1 MIFLKF
7 SRFVGSSS
15 LDLLQR
21 SGKVEGCE
29 FSCNVFNIPS
39 DSSLCQTYL
48 LVQWGLDDEFI
59 RDGYRIQ
66 IFV

>member
-15 LDLLQR
+15 LDLLPH

-29 FSCNVFNIPS
+29 FSCSVLNIPS
-39 DSSLCQTYL
+39 DSGDEPVSDI
-48 LVQWGLDDEFI
+48 LVSTVGV
-59 RDGYRIQ
+59 G
-66 IFV
+66 